1 MVYKLTHN
9 VEQNVI
15 IKVDVSSSEQTVS
28 SNQVDVGIVTKRE
41 LSKLKE
47 EKEISQREARI

>member
-1 MVYKLTHN
+1 MVYKLTHK

-15 IKVDVSSSEQTVS
+15 IKVDVSSSEQMVS
-28 SNQVDVGIVTKRE
+28 SNQFDVGIVTKRE